1 MIPLMMLGLAALLFT
16 VGLISLQIASVGKQP
31 GVVQVGLTL
40 VFIVNLAVAGLLV
53 MGAAGSALTL

>member
-40 VFIVNLAVAGLLV
+40 VFIVNLAVAGLLL

>member
-16 VGLISLQIASVGKQP
+16 VGVISLQIASVGKQHA
-31 GVVQVGLTL
+31 VVQVGLTL

-53 MGAAGSALTL
+53 MGVLQASLRI